1 MAPKKQISINDDEI
15 DIGQLLKKWWSFRKI
30 IIFGTI
36 LITLLSTFILV
47 LYNQTFP
54 PNQKLQFT
62 RVILQGDLGENN
74 NRIIAAL
81 NSREYIKE
89 SLDILDIKLN
99 PTDIINNLNVKNS
112 TNALKESLQ
121 DRIIALN
128 NKDINEL
135 ALSSEVLSKIYSTLD
150 ENSKSLI
157 EINFY
162 HLPLNLSTEQSKQI
176 LKVLV
181 ENVNRK
187 ILIRTNRDTIGLQV
201 IDTDDIDLYYNEYEQ
216 LARFSTMVSSIQ
228 SNLSILSNNY
238 TDLLSG
244 LDLENLSSLANISQ
258 KLLYETSKKLGN
270 TIAIDTLNI
279 EIDNKNK
286 EIEDLINSFKVLN
299 TSQLPEVVSSGQK
312 NNTNE
317 NSSTNTTQ
325 LDGAIFDKILSIGS
339 LLELNDFR
347 LETIQK
353 IQTLQQQRNSI
364 IKQKKYLDLPS
375 QIPLEDL
382 NLINIGERIKILA
395 NIINNAIAQVRT
407 FTQPKAAVEIISDI
421 ELVNLNSNT
430 KDQTKYVLILSVLG
444 FLILSIISIL
454 RPSR

>member
-1 MAPKKQISINDDEI
+1 MASKKKISISDDEI

-30 IIFGTI
+30 IIFSTI

-47 LYNQTFP
+47 LYNQTF

-81 NSREYIKE
+81 NSREYIQE
-89 SLDILDIKLN
+89 SLDILDIKLD

-128 NKDINEL
+128 SKDINEL
-135 ALSSEVLSKIYSTLD
+135 ALSTEALSKIYSAL
-150 ENSKSLI
+150 NVHSKSFI

-162 HLPLNLSTEQSKQI
+162 HLPLNLSTEQSKQF

-181 ENVNRK
+181 QNVNRK
-187 ILIRTNRDTIGLQV
+187 ILTRTNRDTIGLQM
-201 IDTDDIDLYYNEYEQ
+201 IDTDNIDLYYNEYEQ
-216 LARFSTMVSSIQ
+216 LARFSTMIGSIQ

-238 TDLLSG
+238 KDLLSS
-244 LDLENLSSLANISQ
+244 LDLPNISNLANISQ

-270 TIAIDTLNI
+270 TIAIDSLNI
-279 EIDNKNK
+279 EITTKDL

-299 TSQLPEVVSSGQK
+299 TSQLPEVVSSGQE

-317 NSSTNTTQ
+317 NSPTNTTQ

-347 LETIQK
+347 LQTIQR
-353 IQTLQQQRNSI
+353 IQTLQLQRSSI
-364 IKQKKYLDLPS
+364 IKQKEYLDLPL
-375 QIPLEDL
+375 QIPLKDL
-382 NLINIGERIKILA
+382 NLLEIGERIILLS
-395 NIINNAIAQVRT
+395 NVINKAIAQVRT
-407 FTQPKAAVEIISDI
+407 FTQPKNAVEIISDI
-421 ELVNLNSNT
+421 ELVNLNSNI
-430 KDQTKYVLILSVLG
+430 KDQAKYVLILSVLG

>member
-1 MAPKKQISINDDEI
+1 MASKKQISINDDEI
-15 DIGQLLKKWWSFRKI
+15 NIGQLLKKWWSFRKI

-89 SLDILDIKLN
+89 SLDILDIKLD

-121 DRIIALN
+121 DRIISLSS
-128 NKDINEL
+128 KDIKEF
-135 ALSSEVLSKIYSTLD
+135 ALSSEALSKIYSVLD
-150 ENSKSLI
+150 ENSKSFI

-181 ENVNRK
+181 ENVNKK
-187 ILIRTNRDTIGLQV
+187 ILSRTNRDNIGLQI
-201 IDTDDIDLYYNEYEQ
+201 IDTYSADVNYSEYEQ
-216 LARFSTMVSSIQ
+216 LDRLSTMIGSIQ

-238 TDLLSG
+238 GDLLYE
-244 LDLENLSSLANISQ
+244 LDLTNLTSLANISQ
-258 KLLYETSKKLGN
+258 KLFYETSKQLGN
-270 TIAIDTLNI
+270 NIAKDSLNI
-279 EIDNKNK
+279 EIAAKDQ
-286 EIEDLINSFKVLN
+286 EIEDLINSFEVLN
-299 TSQLPEVVSSGQK
+299 TAQLPEVVSSGQK

-364 IKQKKYLDLPS
+364 IKQKEYLDLPS

-382 NLINIGERIKILA
+382 NSINIGEKIKILS
-395 NIINNAIAQVRT
+395 NIINDAIAQVRA
-407 FTQPKAAVEIISDI
+407 FTQPKAAVEIVSDI
-421 ELVNLNSNT
+421 ELVNLNSNK
-430 KDQTKYVLILSVLG
+430 KDQGKYVLILSVLG
-444 FLILSIISIL
+444 FLIISIISIL
-454 RPSR
+454 RPTR

>member
-1 MAPKKQISINDDEI
+1 MASKKQISINDDEI

-54 PNQKLQFT
+54 NQKLQFT

-89 SLDILDIKLN
+89 SLDILDIKLD

-121 DRIIALN
+121 DRIIALSS
-128 NKDINEL
+128 KDINEL
-135 ALSSEVLSKIYSTLD
+135 ALSSEALSKIYSVLD
-150 ENSKSLI
+150 ENSKSFI

-181 ENVNRK
+181 ENVNKK
-187 ILIRTNRDTIGLQV
+187 ILSRTNRDNIGLQI
-201 IDTDDIDLYYNEYEQ
+201 IDTYSADVYYSEYEQ
-216 LARFSTMVSSIQ
+216 LDRLSTMIGSIQ

-238 TDLLSG
+238 GDLLSD
-244 LDLENLSSLANISQ
+244 LDLTNLTSLANISQ
-258 KLLYETSKKLGN
+258 RLFYETSKQLGN
-270 TIAIDTLNI
+270 NIAKDSLNI
-279 EIDNKNK
+279 EIAAKDQ

-299 TSQLPEVVSSGQK
+299 TAQLPEIVSSGQK

-364 IKQKKYLDLPS
+364 IKQKEYLDLPS

-382 NLINIGERIKILA
+382 NLINIGEKIKILA
-395 NIINNAIAQVRT
+395 NIINDAIAQVRA
-407 FTQPKAAVEIISDI
+407 FTQPKAAVEIVSDI
-421 ELVNLNSNT
+421 ELVNLNSNK
-430 KDQTKYVLILSVLG
+430 KDQGKYVLILSVLG

-454 RPSR
+454 RPTR